1 MAKQESHLTGSRPAA
16 ALHFRKWSRPAMQ
29 VKIFS
34 WLKST
39 PLGSPVVPLV
49 YMIVDISDPVGGVKS
64 TGFSSPWKSKQTNKW
79 ALQRNKKRTQ

>member
-1 MAKQESHLTGSRPAA
+1 
-16 ALHFRKWSRPAMQ
+16 MQ

-64 TGFSSPWKSKQTNKW
+64 TGFSSPWKSKQTNK
-79 ALQRNKKRTQ
+79 